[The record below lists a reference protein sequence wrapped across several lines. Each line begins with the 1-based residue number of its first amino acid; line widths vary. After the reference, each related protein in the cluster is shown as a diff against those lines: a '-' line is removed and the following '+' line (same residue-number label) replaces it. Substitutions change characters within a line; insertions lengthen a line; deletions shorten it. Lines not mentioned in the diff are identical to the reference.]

1 MIGPKKKVWILTFEY
16 TGIVKI
22 GGLGEVPT
30 NQAKY
35 LKDIFDITVFIPSH
49 GQIERLK
56 EFYLWKKSPYI
67 YHTKIDPSFLGIF
80 NQEEEIMISYYEFLM
95 DGVKILLITGENAFT
110 KRFLDD
116 NAVYN
121 PETFNGKIIFFSLG
135 IRAYINYLLSNNYI
149 GLPFLVHL
157 HDYHV
162 VPAYINIKQELH
174 KKQKDISSIITLH
187 LLTHPRQ
194 PIQFYEKCGIDNTP
208 IKIRMKEEYKNYT
221 IEQIFSI
228 CDNNSIFRSVNLPSI
243 EKIGAIVSDLVTTVS
258 ESYLKSDIIPN
269 FGAEL
274 IEFKTDFIW
283 NGCDWDYEEINTKVL
298 NNFGNEIREF
308 LKIPIN
314 LSITR
319 ENLKKYLL
327 TYKIGNLNKSP
338 LINSKK
344 ILDVINVIS
353 NDNPLIK
360 NGNTKVF
367 EDSGPLVITTG
378 RISPQKGF
386 EVVFES
392 ISEVIKIFPNAKF
405 LFLVLP
411 TEYSLNEIQYYASFV
426 KTFPNNVRIIFGIA
440 SEIFYLAHMAA
451 DVYCALSRWEP
462 FGIIALEAMAL
473 KLPIIATKVGGLQES
488 IIDIRSDKENC
499 TGYLIDKETPKQFTE
514 ALISFFHL
522 AEISK
527 SDDVYKTE
535 ILQMI
540 NQIPDE
546 VIKSR
551 VILDPHFYQKIREN
565 CYNRVQNNFRWN
577 IVTKKLIKLY
587 NSFINY

>member
-1 MIGPKKKVWILTFEY
+1 MISPKKKVWILTFEY
-16 TGIVKI
+16 TGVVKI

-30 NQAKY
+30 NQTKY
-35 LKDIFDITVFIPSH
+35 LKDIFNITVFIPSH

-56 EFYLWKKSPYI
+56 EFYIWKKSPYI
-67 YHTKIDPSFLGIF
+67 YHKKIDPSFLGFF
-80 NQEEEIMISYYEFLM
+80 NQEEEIMISYYEFLI
-95 DGVKILLITGENAFT
+95 DGVKILLVAGENAFT
-110 KRFLDD
+110 KKYLDD
-116 NAVYN
+116 NVVYN

-135 IRAYINYLLSNNYI
+135 IRAYINYILSYNHI
-149 GLPFLVHL
+149 DLPFLVHL

-162 VPAYINIKQELH
+162 VPAYINIKQEFH

-228 CDNNSIFRSVNLPSI
+228 CDNDSTFRSVKLPSI

-274 IEFKTDFIW
+274 IEFKTDFVW

-344 ILDVINVIS
+344 ILDMIDVIS

-392 ISEVIKIFPNAKF
+392 ISEVIKVFPNAKF

-411 TEYSLNEIQYYASFV
+411 TEYSLNEIEYYASFV

-499 TGYLIDKETPKQFTE
+499 TGFLIDKETPKQFTE

-535 ILQMI
+535 VLQMI